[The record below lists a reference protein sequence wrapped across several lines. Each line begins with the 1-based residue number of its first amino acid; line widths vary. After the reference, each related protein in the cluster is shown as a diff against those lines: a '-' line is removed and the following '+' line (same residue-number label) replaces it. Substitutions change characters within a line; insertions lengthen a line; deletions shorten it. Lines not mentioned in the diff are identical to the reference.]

1 MASQTEDFEMK
12 MEKQN
17 SGSKWWLAVLFLV
30 CCQPLHA
37 QHVLTTLPH
46 IDSKDENPITFM
58 RTHYVLQPTG
68 STDMTLPTPP
78 SSAFTPAQV
87 RHAYGFDQV
96 TNQGQGQ
103 VIGIVDAY
111 DDANVE
117 SDLGVFS
124 AQFGLPACTTS
135 NGCFRKVY
143 SNGRQPSANS
153 NWAIEISLDVEWAHA
168 IAPKATIVLVET
180 PSNSLGNL
188 LAGVRTAISEGASVV
203 SMSWTVGEFSSETKL
218 DNYFASNA
226 VSFVAA
232 SGDQGTGV
240 AYPAASPYVIGVGG
254 TSLVLDA
261 NGNYL
266 SETAWSGSGG
276 GLSAVEHEPLFQA
289 QFGIPDDSKGRRGA
303 PDVSY
308 NANPGTGYAMYD
320 SVGISGVTGW
330 FQVGGTSAGTPQWVA
345 LLAIVN
351 SSRAAQRKAN
361 LSSTNTD
368 LYSIAKASMGTS
380 FHSVTAGT
388 NGNCGEICDA
398 LPGYDYVTGLGTPQS
413 AALVP
418 ALTAK

>member
-1 MASQTEDFEMK
+1 MNFETNFK
-12 MEKQN
+12 MSTDRNN
-17 SGSKWWLAVLFLV
+17 SGRGFWLAILLLIF
-30 CCQPLHA
+30 CQPLYA
-37 QHVLTTLPH
+37 QQHVLTMLPH
-46 IDSKDENPITFM
+46 VDPNGERPITFM

-68 STDMTLPTPP
+68 STDTTLPTPP
-78 SSAFTPAQV
+78 SSAFKPAQV

-96 TNQGQGQ
+96 ANQGQGQ
-103 VIGIVDAY
+103 IIGIVDAY
-111 DDANVE
+111 DDAKIE

-143 SNGRQPSANS
+143 SNGRQPAANA

-168 IAPKATIVLVET
+168 IAPKATIVLVEA
-180 PSNSLGNL
+180 PSNSLGDL
-188 LAGVRTAISEGASVV
+188 LAGVRTAISNGVSVV
-203 SMSWTVGEFSSETKL
+203 SMSWTVGEFSSETSL
-218 DNYFASNA
+218 DNYFASNTT
-226 VSFVAA
+226 SFVAA
-232 SGDQGTGV
+232 SGDGGTGV

-276 GLSAVEHEPLFQA
+276 GISAVEHEPLYQA
-289 QFGIPDDSKGRRGA
+289 QFGIPDNSKGRRGA

-320 SVGISGVTGW
+320 SVGISGVAGW
-330 FQVGGTSAGTPQWVA
+330 FQVGGTSAATPQWAA

-351 SSRAAQRKAN
+351 SSRAALRKAN
-361 LSSTNTD
+361 LASTNTN
-368 LYSIAKASMGTS
+368 LYSVAKASIGTS
-380 FHSVTAGT
+380 FHAVTAGT
-388 NGNCGEICDA
+388 NGKCGEICDA
-398 LPGYDYVTGLGTPQS
+398 LPGYDYVTGLGTPQG